1 MKHLFTI
8 LLLLCLLTSLA
19 SGQTTNYVRAGASGA
34 NDGSDWNNAFTS
46 LPATL
51 TRGATYFVAAGD
63 YGDSNYVFDDAN
75 SGTTRI
81 TIKFPTTANH
91 GTDTGW
97 DNSFTNGQARWGGT
111 FDFRTDYYTID
122 GSVRDE
128 TNWTNRHGIRIAQVD
143 TFTDDR
149 PAGDHL
155 QWLYLDLG
163 ADLDEGTA
171 NYNTNRVKTPV
182 YIRGGTF
189 KTNILVYGCFIHL
202 DSFAQNAGITNITYA
217 SNVFYVG
224 YAKEAI
230 RGQYGSMGG
239 QILYNRFFMASQ
251 PDDFDETAASS
262 TAVIG
267 IWDESVPG
275 SFDNWTVVGNNIW
288 FPTPVNTSDG
298 AISIGGN
305 NGYSGGVVGLA
316 GVYANNVVIRSNTI
330 VGYQDG
336 KARVMI
342 NGGADTPAT
351 GNVIRDNRFYSAPNW
366 SVSTVGVD
374 EGNNAALGAAPWSTW
389 EEFIA
394 YGLTG
399 DGGGE
404 PEAPSG
410 PTATVGTLIITGP

>member
-1 MKHLFTI
+1 MTIRLTI
-8 LLLLCLLTSLA
+8 LLLLTA
-19 SGQTTNYVRAGASGA
+19 FAAGAQNYYVNPNSG
-34 NDGSDWNNAFTS
+34 NTPGDGSNWTNARTN
-46 LPATL
+46 LPSSL
-51 TRGATYFVAAGD
+51 TRGTTYWVAAGD
-63 YGDSNYVFDDAN
+63 YGNNNVVLNTAN
-75 SGTTRI
+75 DGTTRI

-97 DNSFTNGQARWGGT
+97 NNSLTNGQARWGGT
-111 FDFRTDYYTID
+111 FDFRTDYWTID

-128 TNWTNRHGIRIAQVD
+128 TTWTNHHGIRIAQVD

-163 ADLDEGTA
+163 ADLDEGIE
-171 NYNTNRVKTPV
+171 NWNTNRVKTPV
-182 YIRGGTF
+182 YIRGSTF

-202 DSFAQNAGITNITYA
+202 DSFAQNAGVTNITYA

-239 QILYNRFFMASQ
+239 QILYNRFYQSSQ
-251 PDDFDETAASS
+251 PDDYDGTATSS

-275 SFDNWTVVGNNIW
+275 SFDNWTVIGNNIW
-288 FPTPVNTSDG
+288 FSTPVNTSDG

-366 SVSTVGVD
+366 SVSTTGVD
-374 EGNNAALGAAPWSTW
+374 EGNNAALGAAPWTTW
-389 EEFIA
+389 NEFIA
-394 YGLTG
+394 YGLPEG
-399 DGGGE
+399 GGGE
-404 PEAPSG
+404 PEPEPPSG
-410 PTATVGTLIITGP
+410 NRITVGTLIITGP